1 MKRRSKL
8 FLIAALVLA
17 VSIPVFA
24 YAQTAPGTR
33 PQDGT
38 GYMAGRNE
46 AFASDVVDAQGN
58 LYALANGYG
67 VNGDGS
73 CYFLDE
79 NGVAQPLYARS
90 ADGQLTALQSR
101 NGALCPYFDTENE
114 TQTTAQPRGNFMG
127 GRGCRRW
134 N

>member
-17 VSIPVFA
+17 LSIPVFA
-24 YAQTAPGTR
+24 LAETAVR
-33 PQDGT
+33 PLDGT
-38 GYMAGRNE
+38 GYQGGRNE

-58 LYALANGYG
+58 AYSLANGYG
-67 VNGDGS
+67 VNGDGT
-73 CYFLDE
+73 CFFLDE
-79 NGVAQPLYARS
+79 NGAAQPLYTRMAN
-90 ADGQLTALQSR
+90 GELTALQSFS
-101 NGALCPYFDTENE
+101 GALCPYFDTENE
-114 TQTTAQPRGNFMG
+114 TRTTEQPRGNFMG